1 MNLIQKSK
9 SSLWHVFFYIIIIPL
24 SLVTL
29 LFTPYLIGDIFGVNF
44 DYVDINFQFQ
54 IIHIPLSI
62 FLFLSYLSQKI
73 SALFF
78 VLWINIT
85 LFFRFFQVIVK
96 SNFGLNIS
104 SFIFDQINT
113 ENALIALKT
122 KYIELFFLLAFI
134 LIVYFFNKK
143 LLIKLHNIKRNKV
156 ISLLII

>member
-1 MNLIQKSK
+1 MNLIQKLK
-9 SSLWHVFFYIIIIPL
+9 SSLCYVFFYIIIIPL

-29 LFTPYLIGDIFGVNF
+29 LFIPYLIGDIFGVNF

-62 FLFLSYLSQKI
+62 FLFLSLFSQKI

-85 LFFRFFQVIVK
+85 LVFRFFQVIVK

-104 SFIFDQINT
+104 SFIFDQINP
-113 ENALIALKT
+113 ENALIG
-122 KYIELFFLLAFI
+122 
-134 LIVYFFNKK
+134 
-143 LLIKLHNIKRNKV
+143 
-156 ISLLII
+156 